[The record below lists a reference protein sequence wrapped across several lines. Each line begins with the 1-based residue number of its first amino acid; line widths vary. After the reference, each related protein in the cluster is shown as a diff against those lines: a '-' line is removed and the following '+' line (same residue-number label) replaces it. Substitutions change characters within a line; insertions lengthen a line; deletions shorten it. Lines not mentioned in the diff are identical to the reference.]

1 MKRLLIFCILTLSA
15 TADQEHSPPLIAKG
29 DSLNKL
35 LSDPS
40 LADLLDDPDLWL
52 ILKKRIGTPMEC
64 LADSR
69 RNNSII
75 KTKDSLDAG
84 ATFIAAPTVPNDKEC
99 EKECCKEKSCNT
111 AVLKTKVRIL

>member
-1 MKRLLIFCILTLSA
+1 MKRFLIICILTLSA
-15 TADQEHSPPLIAKG
+15 TGDREHSPPSVNG

-40 LADLLDDPDLWL
+40 LSELLNDPDLWL
-52 ILKKRIGTPMEC
+52 ILKKRLGTPMEC
-64 LADSR
+64 LSDSR

-84 ATFIAAPTVPNDKEC
+84 ATFIAAPTVKNDQEC
-99 EKECCKEKSCNT
+99 EKECCKAESCNT
-111 AVLKTKVRIL
+111 AVLKIKV